1 MKNQKI
7 LYGIIITL
15 VVYIIFVK
23 HEKYD
28 EMIDPNDDVFE
39 IVRKIEDAK
48 KNQ

>member
-1 MKNQKI
+1 MKDQKI
-7 LYGIIITL
+7 LYGIIISL
-15 VVYIIFVK
+15 VVYIIFVRR
-23 HEKYD
+23 EKYD

>member
-1 MKNQKI
+1 MKDQKI
-7 LYGIIITL
+7 LYGIIIAL
-15 VVYIIFVK
+15 VVYIIFVRR
-23 HEKYD
+23 EKYD